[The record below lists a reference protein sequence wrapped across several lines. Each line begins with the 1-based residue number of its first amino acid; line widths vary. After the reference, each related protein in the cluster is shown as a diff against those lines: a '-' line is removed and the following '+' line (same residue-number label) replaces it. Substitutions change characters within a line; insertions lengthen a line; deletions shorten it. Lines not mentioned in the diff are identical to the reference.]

1 VSRQF
6 VRKFTPEKREEFF
19 ATLAAGKSPTAA
31 SAAAGITRQYA
42 YLLRREDPD
51 FKALWDDAVEAGTDL
66 MEDESHRRAVE
77 GIMRPVFYQ
86 GDECGHVREFSDT
99 LMIVNLKA
107 RRPDKY
113 RERVSNEHTG
123 KDGQPLLAIITRVRR
138 AGDT

>member
-1 VSRQF
+1 MSRQP

-42 YLLRREDPD
+42 YQLRREDPE
-51 FKALWDDAVEAGTDL
+51 FLALWDDAVEAGTDL
-66 MEDESHRRAVE
+66 MEDESHRRSVE

-86 GDECGHVREFSDT
+86 GDECGHVREFSDV

-113 RERVSNEHTG
+113 RENIKQDVSGTLSVEIVRFCG
-123 KDGQPLLAIITRVRR
+123 KDQGSP
-138 AGDT
+138 

>member
-1 VSRQF
+1 VSRQV

-42 YLLRREDPD
+42 YKLRREDPD
-51 FKALWDDAVEAGTDL
+51 FLALWDDAVEAGTDL
-66 MEDESHRRAVE
+66 MEDESHRRSVE
-77 GIMRPVFYQ
+77 GIMRPVFHR
-86 GDECGHVREFSDT
+86 GEECGHVREFSDT

-113 RERVSNEHTG
+113 RENIKQDVSSSVTVEIVRFGG
-123 KDGQPLLAIITRVRR
+123 KDTAAP
-138 AGDT
+138 